1 MIGSLR
7 KKFVATAMLAFI
19 LVTLMIFGIILVNNR
34 IQMNSQLDGL
44 LNFIISNDGDIP
56 EYNSTQASENFLLYA
71 ETKFSTRYFYVK
83 FDNDKKI
90 IETYMEKI
98 VSVNESD
105 AQKLAKMAMD
115 SNKHS
120 AYDDN
125 FRYMVSKKDYGYLVV
140 FLDATKEIK
149 NFDNSTLKAQAIII
163 IGWIITL
170 IITSVL
176 SEKAL
181 GPIAENIEKQKK
193 FVANAG
199 HDLKT
204 PVAVILADCEVLEMT
219 MTEDK
224 EWLQSIENQAK
235 RLDKLVK
242 NLLRLAN
249 YDVKKTK
256 LQMTNFSITKDI
268 KDEIEEFKA
277 LSKDRKIDFDDSNDI
292 IMHANEDSIKQVLT
306 ILFDN
311 AIKYTEDDGH
321 IIIKAY
327 KQGRQTR
334 VDISNPYNGSDE
346 DKQKIGK
353 LFERFYRGDPSR
365 NNSKEGYGIGL
376 SMAKSIIESNRGKI
390 SVSIDDKNY
399 ICFSIVV

>member
-1 MIGSLR
+1 MFGSLR

-56 EYNSTQASENFLLYA
+56 EYDSTQASENFLLYA
-71 ETKFSTRYFYVK
+71 ETKFSTRYFYVR
-83 FDNDKKI
+83 FDKDKRI

-98 VSVNESD
+98 VSVNEGD
-105 AQKLAKMAMD
+105 AQRMAEMAMD

-120 AYDDN
+120 DYDAN
-125 FRYMVSKKDYGYLVV
+125 FRYMVSEKDYGYLVV

-170 IITSVL
+170 IITTVL

-219 MTEDK
+219 MTDDI
-224 EWLQSIENQAK
+224 EWVQSIENQAK

-249 YDVKKTK
+249 YDVKKEK
-256 LQMTNFSITKDI
+256 LSMTNFSITKDI
-268 KDEIEEFKA
+268 NDEIEEFKA
-277 LSKDRKIDFDDSNDI
+277 LSKDRKIEFDDSNDVT
-292 IMHANEDSIKQVLT
+292 MHANEDSIKQVLT

-321 IIIKAY
+321 IVIKAY

-365 NNSKEGYGIGL
+365 NNAKEGYGIGL

>member
-1 MIGSLR
+1 MFGSLR

-56 EYNSTQASENFLLYA
+56 EYDSTQASENFLLYA
-71 ETKFSTRYFYVK
+71 ETKFSTRYFYVR
-83 FDNDKKI
+83 FDKDKRI

-98 VSVNESD
+98 VSVNEGD
-105 AQKLAKMAMD
+105 AQRMAEMAMD

-120 AYDDN
+120 DYDAN
-125 FRYMVSKKDYGYLVV
+125 FRYMVSEKDYGYLVV

-170 IITSVL
+170 IITTVL

-249 YDVKKTK
+249 YDVKKEK
-256 LQMTNFSITKDI
+256 LSMTNFSITKDI
-268 KDEIEEFKA
+268 NDEIEEFKA
-277 LSKDRKIDFDDSNDI
+277 LSKDRKIEFDDSNDVT
-292 IMHANEDSIKQVLT
+292 MHANEDSIKQVLT

-321 IIIKAY
+321 IVIKAY

-365 NNSKEGYGIGL
+365 NNAKEGYGIGL